1 MSGNRD
7 NLQKIQELE
16 RLVEQ
21 TRKRVDQLIA
31 DGMKHAKTG
40 QISSMERSV
49 TNIQI
54 FIKNPKLPRDLIH
67 EAQRAIVDMEKEGY
81 IFYIDDLLVKA
92 RDAAQD
98 QRLKQ
103 KHAIIMM
110 VKEYLPKAMK
120 AGASDDFRH
129 SVDRRIELIEL
140 TGNPTAP
147 ESGSRAKPI
156 DKLRSLLPNRAK
168 LFGGDDNGT

>member
-1 MSGNRD
+1 MTGNRE
-7 NLQKIQELE
+7 NLQKAQELE
-16 RLVEQ
+16 RFIEQ

-31 DGMKHAKTG
+31 DGMKYAQTG

-67 EAQRAIVDMEKEGY
+67 DAQRSIVNMEKEGY
-81 IFYIDDLLVKA
+81 IFYIDDLLAKA

-103 KHAIIMM
+103 KHAILMM

-120 AGASDDFRH
+120 AGASDEFRH
-129 SVDRRIELIEL
+129 SVDRRIELIDL

-147 ESGSRAKPI
+147 ESGSRAKPM

-168 LFGGDDNGT
+168 LFGGNGTES